1 LEEGSLVTA
10 EDLKILPD
18 RPGVYLMKDADG
30 KIIYVGKAVSLKNR
44 VRSYFQS
51 SRNLSPKTQSMVKQ
65 VDRVEYITV
74 NTEVEALVLECN
86 FIKEERPKYNIRL
99 RDDKQYPWVK
109 ITWQESFP
117 QVYITRKVK
126 QDGSKY
132 YGPYTEVVAIRE
144 TLRLL
149 RRVFPLR
156 SCRFDLE
163 REKPERPCLNYHI
176 RRCLAPCHNG
186 ITKEAYR
193 EMIGQL
199 GLFLEGRQAELL
211 QKLKSEMSEAA
222 TRLEYERAA
231 QLRDQVQAIERV
243 LEKQK
248 VVSHAHDDSDIFGMI
263 QDNQGTLIQTFQVR
277 LGKLVGREYFQVT
290 EGLETDPAEVLEA
303 FLTQYYD
310 GSGFIPKEILL
321 PLPIVNMPAVT
332 KWLSGFRGSNVELK
346 VPQRGDKL
354 QLVKMANEN
363 AKNLL
368 EQERNREKQDQNKV
382 IATLNELQVQL
393 HMEKTP
399 HRIEGFDISN
409 TQGQEAVASMV
420 VFENG
425 IPKGS
430 DYRRFKI
437 RTIEGPNDFAMLQE
451 ALRRRFLKGLEE
463 RQNVPTESGKFAKF
477 PDLLLIDG
485 GKGQLSAVMEVLT
498 ELGLTHIPT
507 IGLAKQEEEIFLPN
521 QEESI
526 RLSRRS
532 DALRLLQRVRD
543 EAHRFAITYHKSL
556 RDKKTV
562 QSDLDKVIGIGPK
575 RKQLLLKHFGSIKR
589 IREAS
594 LRELAQAPGM
604 NFKIAE
610 SIKEQLENI

>member
-1 LEEGSLVTA
+1 MVTA
-10 EDLKILPD
+10 EDLKLLPD
-18 RPGVYLMKDADG
+18 KPGVYLMKDVNG

-65 VDRVEYITV
+65 IDRLEYITT

-109 ITWQESFP
+109 VTWQESFP

-149 RRVFPLR
+149 RQIFPLR
-156 SCRFDLE
+156 GCRLDLE

-176 RRCLAPCHNG
+176 KRCLAPCHGG
-186 ITKEAYR
+186 ISKEAYR
-193 EMIGQL
+193 AMIGQL
-199 GLFLEGRQAELL
+199 CLFLEGRQGELL
-211 QKLKSEMSEAA
+211 QKLRLEMDQAA
-222 TRLEYERAA
+222 AKREYERAA

-248 VVSHAHDDSDIFGMI
+248 VISSVMDDCDIFGLI

-277 LGKLVGREYFQVT
+277 QGKMVGREYFQVT
-290 EGLETDPAEVLEA
+290 EGSETDPAEVLEA

-321 PLPIVNMPAVT
+321 PLGLDEAGAPAVA
-332 KWLSGFRGSNVELK
+332 KWLSGLRGSLVELK
-346 VPQRGDKL
+346 VPRKGDKL
-354 QLVKMANEN
+354 QLVRMANEN
-363 AKNLL
+363 AKILL
-368 EQERNREKQDQNKV
+368 EQERNRERQSLTRV
-382 IATLNELQVQL
+382 VETLNELKDAL
-393 HMEKTP
+393 KMDKTP
-399 HRIEGFDISN
+399 MRIEGFDISN

-425 IPKGS
+425 VPKGS

-451 ALRRRFLKGLEE
+451 AVRRRFRKGLEE
-463 RQNVPTESGKFAKF
+463 RQNVQTESGKFAKF

-485 GKGQLSAVMEVLT
+485 GKGQLSSVMEILI
-498 ELGLTHIPT
+498 ELGLTHIFT
-507 IGLAKQEEEIFLPN
+507 IGLAKQEEEIFLPE
-521 QEESI
+521 QEDSI

-532 DALRLLQRVRD
+532 EALRLLQRVRD

-562 QSDLDKVIGIGPK
+562 QSELDKILGIGPK

-589 IREAS
+589 IREAT
-594 LRELAQAPGM
+594 LQELAQAPGM
-604 NFKIAE
+604 NMKIAE
-610 SIKEQLENI
+610 SIKEQLESI

>member
-1 LEEGSLVTA
+1 MVTP

-18 RPGVYLMKDADG
+18 KPGVYLMKDSEG
-30 KIIYVGKAVSLKNR
+30 KIIYVGKAVSLRNR

-51 SRNLSPKTQSMVKQ
+51 SRNLGLRKESMVRQ
-65 VDRVEYITV
+65 VDRVEYITT

-86 FIKEERPKYNIRL
+86 LIKEERPKYNIRL

-109 ITWQESFP
+109 ITWYEAFP
-117 QVYITRKVK
+117 QVYISRKVK
-126 QDGSKY
+126 RDGSRY
-132 YGPYTEVVAIRE
+132 YGPYTEVSAIRE

-149 RRVFPLR
+149 RQIFPLR
-156 SCRFDLE
+156 SCRLDLE
-163 REKPERPCLNYHI
+163 RERPERPCLNYHI
-176 RRCLAPCHNG
+176 KRCLAPCHGG

-193 EMIGQL
+193 EIINQI
-199 GLFLEGRQAELL
+199 GLFLEGRQGELL
-211 QKLKSEMSEAA
+211 QNLRNQMNQAA
-222 TRLEYERAA
+222 IAQEYERAA

-248 VVSHAHDDSDIFGMI
+248 VISNAREDSDIFGI
-263 QDNQGTLIQTFQVR
+263 AQDRQGSLIQTFQIR
-277 LGKLVGREYFQVT
+277 EGKLVGREYFQLV
-290 EGLETDPAEVLEA
+290 EGDETGPNEVLEA

-310 GSGFIPKEILL
+310 GAGFIPRDIFIPYELETQEA
-321 PLPIVNMPAVT
+321 MSE
-332 KWLSGFRGSNVELK
+332 WLGSVRGGRVELR
-346 VPQRGDKL
+346 VPKKGEKL

-363 AKNLL
+363 AINLL
-368 EQERNREKQDQNKV
+368 QQERNREKQNLNEV
-382 IATLNELQVQL
+382 VAILNELKEEL
-393 HMEKTP
+393 NLEKVP
-399 HRIEGFDISN
+399 YRIEGFDISN

-425 IPKGS
+425 LPKGS

-451 ALRRRFLKGLEE
+451 AVRRRFKKGLEE
-463 RQNVPTESGKFAKF
+463 RANLQIENGKFAKF

-485 GKGQLSAVMEVLT
+485 GKGQLSGVMEVMR
-498 ELGLTHIPT
+498 ELGLEHIPT
-507 IGLAKQEEEIFLPN
+507 IGLAKQEEEIFRPE
-521 QEESI
+521 QEESL

-532 DALRLLQRVRD
+532 SALRLLQRVRD

-562 QSDLDKVIGIGPK
+562 KSGLDLVTGIGPK
-575 RKQLLLKHFGSIKR
+575 RKQLLLKHFGSVKR

-594 LRELAQAPGM
+594 VEELLKVPGM
-604 NFKIAE
+604 NIKIAE
-610 SIKEQLENI
+610 SIKEQLEQA

>member
-1 LEEGSLVTA
+1 MVTA

-18 RPGVYLMKDADG
+18 RPGVYLMKDING
-30 KIIYVGKAVSLKNR
+30 KIIYVGKAVSLRHR

-65 VDRVEYITV
+65 VDRLEYITV

-109 ITWQESFP
+109 VTWYEDFP

-126 QDGSKY
+126 QDGSRY

-144 TLRLL
+144 TLKLL
-149 RRVFPLR
+149 RRIFPLR
-156 SCRFDLE
+156 GCRLDLE
-163 REKPERPCLNYHI
+163 KEKPERPCLNYHI
-176 RRCLAPCHNG
+176 KRCLAPCHGG

-193 EMIGQL
+193 NMIGEL
-199 GLFLEGRQAELL
+199 CLFLEGRQAELAH
-211 QKLKSEMSEAA
+211 KLKQEMSEAA
-222 TRLEYERAA
+222 KAQEYERAA
-231 QLRDQVQAIERV
+231 QLRDQIQAIERV

-248 VVSHAHDDSDIFGMI
+248 VVSNAQDDSDIFGI
-263 QDNQGTLIQTFQVR
+263 FQDSQGTLIQTFQVR
-277 LGKLVGREYFQVT
+277 DGKMVGREYFQLT
-290 EGLETDPAEVLEA
+290 EGLETDPVDVLEA

-310 GSGFIPKEILL
+310 GSGFVPKEVLL
-321 PLPIVNMPAVT
+321 PLALKNMAAVAE
-332 KWLSGFRGSNVELK
+332 WLSGLRGSNVELK
-346 VPQRGDKL
+346 VPQRGDKF
-354 QLVKMANEN
+354 QLVKMANDN
-363 AKNLL
+363 AQILL
-368 EQERNREKQDQNKV
+368 EQERNREKQDLNK
-382 IATLNELQVQL
+382 ITETLTELQEHL
-393 HMEKTP
+393 HMEKP
-399 HRIEGFDISN
+399 PYRIEGFDISN

-437 RTIEGPNDFAMLQE
+437 RTIEGPNDFAMMQE
-451 ALRRRFLKGLEE
+451 AVRRRFLKGLEE
-463 RQNVPTESGKFAKF
+463 RQNVQTESGRFAKF

-485 GKGQLSAVMEVLT
+485 GKGQLSSVMEVLT

-507 IGLAKQEEEIFLPN
+507 IGLAKQEEEIFLPDRD
-521 QEESI
+521 ESI
-526 RLSRRS
+526 RLPRRS

-562 QSDLDKVIGIGPK
+562 QSDLDRVIGIGPK
-575 RKQLLLKHFGSIKR
+575 RKQLLLKHFGSVKK
-589 IREAS
+589 IREAT
-594 LRELAQAPGM
+594 LQELAQAPGM
-604 NFKIAE
+604 NMKIAE
-610 SIKEQLENI
+610 SIKEQLE